1 MQISYSESI
10 FKMSGSSLSP
20 NTSAIIIAVIQ
31 LFGSWLALFLVE
43 RAGRRPLLLVSS
55 AGMCVCHCAIGVFFY
70 LQDRQYDMSSM
81 LWVPVTA
88 LSVYIVVYS
97 MGMGTM
103 PFVVMSE
110 IFSRDVSSLGMIM
123 GMLMCWSGAFI
134 MVKMFS
140 DLIVL
145 LGTYGCFFL
154 LAIICVCN
162 FIFCFI
168 MLPETKGRLREDIVN
183 ELNRVSKTEHVRH
196 IIVMD
201 SGQTAHV

>member
-1 MQISYSESI
+1 
-10 FKMSGSSLSP
+10 MSGSSLSP

-55 AGMCVCHCAIGVFFY
+55 AGMSVCHCAIGVFFY
-70 LQDRQYDMSSM
+70 LQARQYDMSTM

-88 LSVYIVVYS
+88 LSVYMVVYS
-97 MGMGTM
+97 MGMGTI
-103 PFVVMSE
+103 PVVVMSE
-110 IFSRDVSSLGMIM
+110 IFSRDVTSLGMTM

-140 DLIVL
+140 DLIAL
-145 LGTYGCFFL
+145 LGIYGCFFL

-168 MLPETKGRLREDIVN
+168 MLPETKGRLREDIVD
-183 ELNRVSKTEHVRH
+183 ELNCASKTEHRH
-196 IIVMD
+196 IIVIN
-201 SGQTAHV
+201 SGQAAHV